1 MRWVIDASTPKTFL
15 IADVRGFTSFTSE
28 HGDEAAAALAEA
40 FARITEPTVA
50 AGGGSGLQYRGDEA
64 LAVFD
69 SPRAAIVTAR
79 ALQEAYV
86 AGDDGAAIPVGI
98 GIDVGEAVL
107 VDDGYR
113 GAALNLA
120 ARLCGVAAAG
130 EILVTREVV
139 HLAGPVDGISFQDR
153 GPSRFKNVPDP
164 VSVFR
169 VVPDGDDP
177 ADRFRG
183 PAGASRATTR
193 VVLADDSVLFREGVA
208 RVLSDHGFE
217 VAGQAGDAEELL
229 ALVDATEPEVV
240 VTDIRMPPSHSNEG
254 LVAAQRIRAEHP
266 DVGVLV
272 LSQYVETTHAIRLL
286 QDSPERVGYL
296 LKDRVSDIADFVDA
310 VRRIARG
317 GSAIDPEVVAQLLGR
332 GSEREALA
340 NLTDREREILE
351 LMAEGRSNQ
360 AIGERL
366 FLSPKTVETH
376 VGSIFSKLGL
386 HQTPDDHR
394 RVRAV
399 VMYLRGA

>member
-1 MRWVIDASTPKTFL
+1 MAERASSPKTFL

-28 HGDEAAAALAEA
+28 HGDEAAAALADA
-40 FARITEPTVA
+40 FARATEPIVA
-50 AGGGSGLQYRGDEA
+50 AGEGHGLQYRGDEA

-69 SPRAAIVTAR
+69 SPRAAILTAR
-79 ALQEAYV
+79 ALQDAYA
-86 AGDDGAAIPVGI
+86 AGDEATAIPVGI
-98 GIDVGEAVL
+98 GIDVGEAVA

-120 ARLCGVAAAG
+120 ARLCGAAAAG
-130 EILVTREVV
+130 EVLATREVV
-139 HLAGPVDGISFQDR
+139 HLAGPVEGISVEDR
-153 GPSRFKNVPDP
+153 GATRFKNVPEP
-164 VSVFR
+164 VGVFR
-169 VVPDGDDP
+169 LVPDGDDP
-177 ADRFRG
+177 ADRFRAAAA
-183 PAGASRATTR
+183 PDVSATR
-193 VVLADDSVLFREGVA
+193 VLLADDSILFREGIA

-217 VAGQAGDAEELL
+217 VAGQAADAEELL
-229 ALVDATEPEVV
+229 AMVEAAEPQVV
-240 VTDIRMPPSHSNEG
+240 ITDIRMPPTNSNEG

-286 QDSPERVGYL
+286 QDSPERIGYL
-296 LKDRVSDIADFVDA
+296 LKDRVADIADFVDA
-310 VRRIARG
+310 VHRIARG

-332 GSEREALA
+332 GGEREALA
-340 NLTDREREILE
+340 SLTEREREILE
-351 LMAEGRSNQ
+351 QMAEGRSNQ

-366 FLSPKTVETH
+366 FLSPKTVESH

-386 HQTPDDHR
+386 LQTPDDHR